1 MARSAGA
8 PVNISK
14 ILNSLPGLSVLVA
27 GDICLDR
34 WCSYDPSL
42 SEPSRETGIPRLAVV
57 STESTPGA
65 AGVVASNLAALGVGR
80 VTVLGAVGVDG
91 HALELIEALRRR
103 GIDPSHLVRE
113 PTIPTFTYT
122 KLINLKTGE
131 EDQPRVDYVLA
142 RQPPASAE
150 SAVVSTFERLA
161 PKADVIIVSD
171 QAETDEGGIVTQALR
186 EAMTRVALAYPGKT
200 IWVDSRKRGELYRRV
215 LLKLNEQEANECCE
229 RIGGGDCQSLR
240 RLIEHNTLIVTRG
253 DKGALI
259 YTEEGVRNVPAR
271 TVANPVDICGAG
283 DAFNAGASV
292 ALALSGDPGLAV
304 RMGNTVAS
312 VTIMKRGTGTA
323 SASEVLAATEKA
335 VSG

>member
-1 MARSAGA
+1 
-8 PVNISK
+8 VNISK

-57 STESTPGA
+57 STETTPGA

-80 VTVLGAVGVDG
+80 VTVLGAVGMDG
-91 HALELIEALRRR
+91 HAFELIEALRRR

-113 PTIPTFTYT
+113 PRIPTFTYT

-142 RQPPASAE
+142 RRPPAEAD
-150 SAVVSTFERLA
+150 SAVVTSFERLA

-171 QAETDEGGIVTQALR
+171 QAETDEGGVVTQALR
-186 EAMTRVALAYPGKT
+186 DAMTRVAVEHPGKT
-200 IWVDSRKRGELYRRV
+200 IWVDSRKRGEHYRRV
-215 LLKLNEQEANECCE
+215 LLKLNEQEAEECCQ
-229 RIGGGDCQSLR
+229 RIGRPDYQSLR
-240 RLIEHNTLIVTRG
+240 RLIEHGTLIVTRG
-253 DKGALI
+253 EKGALVC
-259 YTEEGVRNVPAR
+259 TEEGMRNVPAR
-271 TVANPVDICGAG
+271 AVASPVDICGAG

-292 ALALSGDPGLAV
+292 AFALTGDPELAV

-323 SASEVLAATEKA
+323 SASEVLAAMAQTA
-335 VSG
+335 SG

>member
-1 MARSAGA
+1 M
-8 PVNISK
+8 NISK

-57 STESTPGA
+57 STETTPGA

-80 VTVLGAVGVDG
+80 VTVLGAVGMDG
-91 HALELIEALRRR
+91 HAFELIEALRRR

-113 PTIPTFTYT
+113 PRIPTFTYT

-142 RQPPASAE
+142 RRPPAEAD
-150 SAVVSTFERLA
+150 SAVVTSFERLA

-171 QAETDEGGIVTQALR
+171 QAETDEGGVVTQALR
-186 EAMTRVALAYPGKT
+186 EAMTRVAVEHPGKT
-200 IWVDSRKRGELYRRV
+200 IWVDSRKRGEYYRRV
-215 LLKLNEQEANECCE
+215 LLKLNEQEAEECCQ
-229 RIGGGDCQSLR
+229 RIGRPDYQSLR
-240 RLIEHNTLIVTRG
+240 RLIEHGTLIVTRG
-253 DKGALI
+253 EKGALVC
-259 YTEEGVRNVPAR
+259 TEEGMRNVPAR
-271 TVANPVDICGAG
+271 AVASPVDICGAG

-292 ALALSGDPGLAV
+292 AFALTGDPELAV

-323 SASEVLAATEKA
+323 SASEVLAAMAQTA
-335 VSG
+335 SG

>member
-1 MARSAGA
+1 
-8 PVNISK
+8 VNVPK

-57 STESTPGA
+57 STEATPGA

-80 VTVLGAVGVDG
+80 VTVLGAVGMDG
-91 HALELIEALRRR
+91 HAFELIEALRRR

-113 PTIPTFTYT
+113 PKIPTFTYT

-131 EDQPRVDYVLA
+131 EDQPRVDYILA
-142 RQPPASAE
+142 RRPPAETE
-150 SAVVSTFERLA
+150 SAVVASFERLA

-171 QAETDEGGIVTQALR
+171 QAETDEGGVVTQSLR
-186 EAMTRVALAYPGKT
+186 EAMTRIGVQYPGKT
-200 IWVDSRKRGELYRRV
+200 IWVDSRKRGDLYRRV
-215 LLKLNEQEANECCE
+215 LLKLNEQEAVECCA
-229 RIGGGDCQSLR
+229 RAGCSDYQALR
-240 RLIEHNTLIVTRG
+240 RLIEHRILVVTLG
-253 DKGALI
+253 EKGALI
-259 YTEEGVRNVPAR
+259 CTEDGVRTVPAR
-271 TVANPVDICGAG
+271 GVANPVDICGAG

-292 ALALSGDPGLAV
+292 ALALSGDPELAV
-304 RMGNTVAS
+304 RMGNAVAS

-323 SASEVLAATEKA
+323 SASEVLAAIA
-335 VSG
+335 QSASG

>member
-1 MARSAGA
+1 MARGAGA
-8 PVNISK
+8 PVNIAK

-57 STESTPGA
+57 STEATPGA

-80 VTVLGAVGVDG
+80 VTVIGAVGMDG
-91 HALELIEALRRR
+91 HAFELIEALRRR

-113 PTIPTFTYT
+113 PRIPTFTYT

-142 RQPPASAE
+142 RRPPAEAE
-150 SAVVSTFERLA
+150 SAVVASFERLA
-161 PKADVIIVSD
+161 PKADEIIVSD

-186 EAMTRVALAYPGKT
+186 KAMTRVAVEHPGKT
-200 IWVDSRKRGELYRRV
+200 IWVDSRKRGEHYRRV
-215 LLKLNEQEANECCE
+215 LLKLNEQEAEECCR
-229 RIGGGDCQSLR
+229 RIACGDYQALR
-240 RLIEHNTLIVTRG
+240 RLIEHGTLIVTRG
-253 DKGALI
+253 EKGALVC
-259 YTEEGVRNVPAR
+259 TEEGIRNVPAH
-271 TVANPVDICGAG
+271 TVASPVDICGAG

-292 ALALSGDPGLAV
+292 TLALTGDPELAV

-312 VTIMKRGTGTA
+312 VTITKRGTGTA
-323 SASEVLAATEKA
+323 SASEVLAATA
-335 VSG
+335 QTASG